1 MVPHPAYPL
10 PGMFLCCAERYRRLP
25 GAFLIG
31 TAGVCHLCIIHA
43 TFNTCALIE
52 RAVANT
58 KYGGRFHV
66 RAFEPGRSLNSLSTT
81 GRMAMCIWAQS
92 FYPGTVFRFII
103 SHATHGVN
111 LAHIDSGSVDWW
123 AYYLNAVLYVYL
135 ANCHT
140 CILAGQ

>member
-1 MVPHPAYPL
+1 MVVAF
-10 PGMFLCCAERYRRLP
+10 MVERSSR
-25 GAFLIG
+25 
-31 TAGVCHLCIIHA
+31 
-43 TFNTCALIE
+43 
-52 RAVANT
+52 VAQPEQFIYCWGSYVNL
-58 KYGGRFHV
+58 GGRNK
-66 RAFEPGRSLNSLSTT
+66 A
-81 GRMAMCIWAQS
+81 WAQS

-123 AYYLNAVLYVYL
+123 AYYLNAVLCVYL